1 MDEKALKVILLEDD
15 NSYGKLIKTKLLE
28 VMPKDSDLVHV
39 TILHELLERL
49 LREKFDVILL
59 DLMVPDSWGIDTF
72 LSVHKDH
79 PHTPIVVLSGI
90 NDEYLAVSAVKQGA
104 QDYLVKGKV
113 DEILL
118 MRSIRYSIERK
129 KVEEELRLTNETLQR
144 KLDEK
149 TAEVQELREM
159 LSIEMAARK
168 KLEDSA
174 RKS

>member
-1 MDEKALKVILLEDD
+1 MDENPLRIILLEDD
-15 NSYGKLIKTKLLE
+15 TSYGKLVKAKLME
-28 VMPKDSDLVHV
+28 VLPEGSVMEHV

-72 LSVHKDH
+72 LSVHKDQ

-90 NDEYLAVSAVKQGA
+90 NDEYLAISAVKQGA

-144 KLDEK
+144 KLDER

-159 LSIEMAARK
+159 LRLEMAARK
-168 KLEDSA
+168 KL
-174 RKS
+174 